1 MRGNYLTHMQSG
13 VISHLVSEA
22 MRERSTILH
31 VDMDAFFASVS
42 ELDYPQYQG
51 KPLVVGAGVR
61 GVVLSANYAARK
73 YGIRAAMPVA
83 RAQRMAPNAIFIPPD
98 HERYSE
104 VSRRVMEIFFD
115 FTPHVEPISL
125 DEAFLDV
132 SGSRRLFGTG
142 REIATAIRERVRREE
157 RITCS
162 VGIATSKFIAKL
174 ASGRCKPDGMLEIQE
189 DRVLT
194 FLHPL
199 PVGELWGVGPK
210 TNEELQRL
218 GLRTVGEIA
227 NTPVETLKRALGEGA
242 GESLYELAWGR
253 DFREVIT
260 DAPEKSISAA
270 ETFAFDLEDREEIFR
285 ELLRLSERA
294 THRMRKREL
303 RARTIG
309 LKVRFSDFTNLTK
322 SKTLPLAINGMH
334 EVFEIARDLYLSL
347 KLEGSRIRLLG
358 VSLENLVDESGAAE
372 QLTLGERESG
382 WREAQAAIDRA
393 ITRFGRGS
401 VQPAR
406 LVEEPT
412 NEEVEEDPATS
423 EE

>member
-1 MRGNYLTHMQSG
+1 MKSG

-42 ELDYPQYQG
+42 ELDYPQHRG
-51 KPLVVGAGVR
+51 KPLVVGAGAR

-73 YGIRAAMPVA
+73 FGIRAAMPVA
-83 RAQRMAPNAIFIPPD
+83 RAQRMAPTAIFIPPD

-115 FTPHVEPISL
+115 FTPHVEPLSL

-132 SGSRRLFGTG
+132 SGSRRLFGEG
-142 REIATAIRERVRREE
+142 REIAALIRRRVKEQE
-157 RITCS
+157 QITCS
-162 VGIATSKFIAKL
+162 VGISSTKFIAKL
-174 ASGRCKPDGMLEIQE
+174 ASGRCKPDGMLEIHDE
-189 DRVLT
+189 RVLT

-227 NTPVETLKRALGEGA
+227 HTPLETLKRALGEGA

-260 DAPEKSISAA
+260 DSPEKSISAA
-270 ETFAFDLEDREEIFR
+270 ETFAYDLEDREEIFR
-285 ELLRLSERA
+285 ELLRLAERA
-294 THRMRKREL
+294 THRMRAREL
-303 RARTIG
+303 RAKTIG
-309 LKVRFSDFTNLTK
+309 LKVRFSDFTNTTK
-322 SKTLPLAINGMH
+322 SKTLPLPINGMH
-334 EVFEIARDLYLSL
+334 EVFEVARDLFLSL

-358 VSLENLVDESGAAE
+358 VSLENLVDEVGAVE
-372 QLTLGERESG
+372 QLVLGERESG

-393 ITRFGRGS
+393 IKRFGRGS

-406 LVEEPT
+406 LVEEPSQ
-412 NEEVEEDPATS
+412 EGESDDPATS
-423 EE
+423 ER